1 MDDYQMIQ
9 QRDVQEL
16 VAVSRDEEDLPCIYL
31 SAIDRI
37 FPNANVIS
45 SYGVRIPFS
54 TNRNGV
60 PKQPLRI
67 PYFENRVLDVECD
80 NSQLE
85 WSREATAARIAA
97 VAAAAAHLIPPNT
110 VHTAPLVS
118 LTDLDVDLYSYS
130 DDENNNSV
138 RIPARSTSPDLDSD
152 DNFDMIESEHS
163 LDEDSEVAEDEDD
176 DDDNDEALSRP
187 SRSDSFA
194 SPSQRSTS
202 QRSTTASTTTS
213 TTGRLAGT
221 TQNFERLRVGLQPI
235 LETNPFVR
243 DLPPSFS
250 TVASPSIQTT
260 AALPPMF
267 GPPTVPFLPTLRHA
281 LPEESLTDG
290 DVAPPPTYEPI
301 DTLVHEITG
310 PGRAAS
316 HATGA
321 SESHFVP
328 PPTIDDSSERHLVH
342 DRVEII
348 KRISQTILSQKYES
362 EICAHPPLFVLLPE
376 NPLRWSFDNLL
387 HNKMRLYFLCDCCE
401 HEGFVPRGNSS
412 GEQRGLRNQRNVHI
426 TGGKGFEIRMDQF
439 QDQMLIVKFG
449 HYILHLLR
457 MLQFGVSLD
466 DHFVA
471 SAFDRP
477 VPLISASGTNVG
489 GKTGLDPELY
499 FKLRKNV
506 ERSIAFMEALLG
518 DDYEEEATEAVMRLD
533 LNDFRILDH
542 IVKRQP
548 YSQPASA
555 LKVLP
560 SSASA
565 ISISSAS
572 SPPTSPTTMTTPG
585 AELTQPLEGSF
596 FDGGNGL
603 YKVLGPD
610 NRVRWSCENFYVK
623 NHQTLDKVFSTKLN
637 FLQVDMDH
645 HVRSTEMTGTS
656 ENALNTRVIAVSKIR
671 ALFRIDLNFDWDFEN
686 DKLTTVT
693 NILKQE
699 AASVSTLAIRFS
711 RKVPP
716 LTWRQHL
723 VSYGEDTQPMIA
735 VLNLVKNRKLK
746 HLILEGDVDLF
757 SVPNLGTMDF
767 SNLDILSIMKTNHRG
782 YGHTAALL
790 RNNKSNNGY
799 NNNSSAASV
808 RSLDGYDNGERG
820 AAKAYAQES
829 YIPELLSF
837 LQTCSLLTEISLG
850 FPDVIPGHIRI
861 LQTCIAGL
869 SRLARIDLFRIVG
882 TSLSSSS
889 SPSAAGNKRPI
900 LNRKLELSANVSAS
914 RVTRLCL
921 LECKIVGDGRV
932 RLLESLEEVLMDY
945 GPSLE
950 DLEVKFVGF
959 NDKHAHALEYGTR
972 PHSDQTSCRL
982 RRLVL
987 HGKGLETGGVAALK
1001 RVIGRATRSKP
1012 QESIV
1017 VGSTPGTLSRSASRR
1032 NGSVATELTVAVAAA
1047 APSAGSGPESLS
1059 FGTMLDEPTLTHLEL
1074 CSIDTLADSDWAH
1087 LVSELNM
1094 KRLITLEVQGVWVG
1108 DRTVAMLARCGQN
1121 EDIVG
1126 EPSSPHS
1133 PAEDFSSS
1141 LPPAPPA
1148 FFSASAPLPLQTLRI
1163 HCSSLTNK
1171 GVTHFREFL
1180 SRLIHLSTLSL
1191 HGFRKVDSDHWV
1203 DILSR
1208 IEFRWVEIIEIVSSG
1223 FDDFCGEYLG
1233 ERIQARSQ
1241 LPDFVATLSPT
1252 DVDDTEGPALP
1263 AYSAQAPATTT
1274 ASTTTGSS
1282 SSSSALSSSSP
1293 ISSASPSR
1301 RDSLSSRLR
1310 ATISNAPRL
1319 KNPGPK
1325 PNPVPSSTSTT
1336 SLIRPAASQKYL
1348 EVDLRYTDV
1357 SAKGLALLRTKVLGQ
1372 AKRVVV
1378 MSRDGEE
1385 EEEVDEGEAE
1395 KEAARLAEKRR
1406 AEKESEAKWGA
1417 KGSISSSSS
1426 GPSNARGLSSSSS
1439 SASSPSNGR
1448 GAGYGGGGG
1457 TYSALAYSLSSAP
1470 QGSSS
1475 RNGASNGGSIGSSNN
1490 NGASQSQQSQ
1500 QQQQGSSQTTRSTFS
1515 TVKRFLTKK

>member
-9 QRDVQEL
+9 QRGVQEL

-37 FPNANVIS
+37 FPNANVVS

-54 TNRNGV
+54 TNRSGV
-60 PKQPLRI
+60 P
-67 PYFENRVLDVECD
+67 VLDVECD

-110 VHTAPLVS
+110 VHTAPVVS
-118 LTDLDVDLYSYS
+118 ITDLDLDLYSYS
-130 DDENNNSV
+130 DDDNDISHNT
-138 RIPARSTSPDLDSD
+138 RIPAQSRSPDLDSD

-163 LDEDSEVAEDEDD
+163 SDEDSENAEDEDGD
-176 DDDNDEALSRP
+176 DDDNDEMLSRP
-187 SRSDSFA
+187 SRSARFA
-194 SPSQRSTS
+194 PPPQRTITTSSTS
-202 QRSTTASTTTS
+202 S
-213 TTGRLAGT
+213 TTGQLVGT
-221 TQNFERLRVGLQPI
+221 AQSFERLRVGLQPI
-235 LETNPFVR
+235 PETNPFVR
-243 DLPPSFS
+243 DLPPSFN
-250 TVASPSIQTT
+250 TVVSPLIQTT
-260 AALPPMF
+260 VTLPPSVVAT
-267 GPPTVPFLPTLRHA
+267 PTVTFLPAARHA
-281 LPEESLTDG
+281 IPEESLTNG
-290 DVAPPPTYEPI
+290 DAAPPPIYEPI
-301 DTLVHEITG
+301 DTLAHDIAG
-310 PGRAAS
+310 PGHVTN

-328 PPTIDDSSERHLVH
+328 PHTIDDPSERHLVH

-348 KRISQTILSQKYES
+348 KKISQTILNQKYES
-362 EICAHPPLFVLLPE
+362 EVCPHPPLFVLLPE

-401 HEGFVPRGNSS
+401 HDGFVPRGNST
-412 GEQRGLRNQRNVHI
+412 GERCGLRNQRNVHV

-439 QDQMLIVKFG
+439 QDQMLVAKFG

-477 VPLISASGTNVG
+477 VPLISASGTNLG
-489 GKTGLDPELY
+489 GLDPELY

-518 DDYEEEATEAVMRLD
+518 DDYEEEATEAVMCLD

-555 LKVLP
+555 SKVLP
-560 SSASA
+560 SSASVT
-565 ISISSAS
+565 SISSTS
-572 SPPTSPTTMTTPG
+572 SPPTSPTTAVTPR
-585 AELTQPLEGSF
+585 AELAQPLGSSL
-596 FDGGNGL
+596 FDGGSGL
-603 YKVLGPD
+603 YKILGSD
-610 NRVRWSCENFYVK
+610 NRVRWSCENFYGK
-623 NHQTLDKVFSTKLN
+623 HHQTLDKVFSTKLN
-637 FLQVDMDH
+637 FLQVGMDT

-656 ENALNTRVIAVSKIR
+656 ENILNTRVIAVSKIK

-686 DKLTTVT
+686 DKLATVT
-693 NILKQE
+693 NMLKQD

-723 VSYGEDTQPMIA
+723 VSYGEDAQPMIA

-767 SNLDILSIMKTNHRG
+767 SNLDIISIMKTNHRG

-790 RNNKSNNGY
+790 RNNKTNNGY
-799 NNNSSAASV
+799 NNSSAASV

-820 AAKAYAQES
+820 AAKTYTQEN

-850 FPDVIPGHIRI
+850 FPDVVPGHIRI

-869 SRLARIDLFRIVG
+869 SRLARVDLFRIVG
-882 TSLSSSS
+882 SSLSGSANSGSSS
-889 SPSAAGNKRPI
+889 NSPAAGNKRPI
-900 LNRKLELSANVSAS
+900 LNKKLELSANVSAS
-914 RVTRLCL
+914 RVTRLYL
-921 LECKIVGDGRV
+921 SECKVVGDGRA

-950 DLEVKFVGF
+950 DLEIKFVGF

-972 PHSDQTSCRL
+972 PQSDQTSCRL

-1017 VGSTPGTLSRSASRR
+1017 VGNTHGTLGRSTSRR
-1032 NGSVATELTVAVAAA
+1032 GGPVATGLTVAIAAA
-1047 APSAGSGPESLS
+1047 TPSAGSGLESLS

-1121 EDIVG
+1121 EDIVD

-1133 PAEDFSSS
+1133 PGEDFSSS

-1180 SRLIHLSTLSL
+1180 SRLIHLSTISF
-1191 HGFRKVDSDHWV
+1191 HGFRKVGSDHWV
-1203 DILSR
+1203 DMLSR

-1223 FDDFCGEYLG
+1223 FDDYCGEYLG

-1241 LPDFVATLSPT
+1241 LPDFVATLSPA
-1252 DVDDTEGPALP
+1252 DAYDTEGSALP
-1263 AYSAQAPATTT
+1263 AYSAQVPVATSPT
-1274 ASTTTGSS
+1274 ATISS
-1282 SSSSALSSSSP
+1282 SSSNALSSSPPLSAA
-1293 ISSASPSR
+1293 ASPTR

-1310 ATISNAPRL
+1310 ASISNTSR
-1319 KNPGPK
+1319 PK
-1325 PNPVPSSTSTT
+1325 DPEPKSTPIPSSTSTT
-1336 SLIRPAASQKYL
+1336 SLTRPTASQKYL

-1385 EEEVDEGEAE
+1385 EEEVDEGEAD
-1395 KEAARLAEKRR
+1395 KEAARLAQKRM
-1406 AEKESEAKWGA
+1406 AEKESEAKWSA
-1417 KGSISSSSS
+1417 KG
-1426 GPSNARGLSSSSS
+1426 GSSSSS
-1439 SASSPSNGR
+1439 SSSPGNGH
-1448 GAGYGGGGG
+1448 GASYSGGGG
-1457 TYSALAYSLSSAP
+1457 TFSALAYSLSSAP
-1470 QGSSS
+1470 QGPSN
-1475 RNGASNGGSIGSSNN
+1475 RNGGSNGSSSSHGNSS
-1490 NGASQSQQSQ
+1490 NGTSQSQH
-1500 QQQQGSSQTTRSTFS
+1500 QQQGSGQTTRSTFS

>member
-1 MDDYQMIQ
+1 MHIT
-9 QRDVQEL
+9 
-16 VAVSRDEEDLPCIYL
+16 P
-31 SAIDRI
+31 
-37 FPNANVIS
+37 PN
-45 SYGVRIPFS
+45 R
-54 TNRNGV
+54 
-60 PKQPLRI
+60 KQPLRI

-97 VAAAAAHLIPPNT
+97 AAAAAAHLIPPNT
-110 VHTAPLVS
+110 VHTAPIVS
-118 LTDLDVDLYSYS
+118 LTDLDMDLYSYS
-130 DDENNNSV
+130 DDENNDHV
-138 RIPARSTSPDLDSD
+138 LARSRSPDLDSD

-163 LDEDSEVAEDEDD
+163 SDEDNEDAEDEDGD
-176 DDDNDEALSRP
+176 DDDDGEALSRP
-187 SRSDSFA
+187 SRSGSFA
-194 SPSQRSTS
+194 SSPQRSMA
-202 QRSTTASTTTS
+202 ASTTTS
-213 TTGRLAGT
+213 TTGQHLAGT
-221 TQNFERLRVGLQPI
+221 TQSFERLRVGLQPI
-235 LETNPFVR
+235 PETNPFVR

-250 TVASPSIQTT
+250 TMVCPPIQTT
-260 AALPPMF
+260 TMLPASMIS
-267 GPPTVPFLPTLRHA
+267 PPTIPFLPTPRHA
-281 LPEESLTDG
+281 LPEESPTAG
-290 DVAPPPTYEPI
+290 DALPPPTYEPI
-301 DTLVHEITG
+301 DSVVHQVTG
-310 PGRAAS
+310 HVTS
-316 HATGA
+316 HVTGA

-328 PPTIDDSSERHLVH
+328 PSTIDDPSERHLVH

-348 KRISQTILSQKYES
+348 KRISQTILNQKYES
-362 EICAHPPLFVLLPE
+362 EVCAHPSLFVLLPE
-376 NPLRWSFDNLL
+376 NPRRWSYDNLL

-401 HEGFVPRGNSS
+401 HEGFVSRGNSTD
-412 GEQRGLRNQRNVHI
+412 ERRGLRNQRNVHV

-439 QDQMLIVKFG
+439 QDQMLITKFG

-457 MLQFGVSLD
+457 MMQFGVSLD

-471 SAFDRP
+471 SAFNRP
-477 VPLISASGTNVG
+477 VPLISSSGTSVG
-489 GKTGLDPELY
+489 GKTGLDPELF

-518 DDYEEEATEAVMRLD
+518 DDYEEEASEAVMRLD

-548 YSQPASA
+548 YSQPAPA
-555 LKVLP
+555 TRVFP
-560 SSASA
+560 SSASTT
-565 ISISSAS
+565 SISSAS
-572 SPPTSPTTMTTPG
+572 SPPTSPTTAATP
-585 AELTQPLEGSF
+585 AELTQPLEGGL

-610 NRVRWSCENFYVK
+610 NRVRWSCETFYIK
-623 NHQTLDKVFSTKLN
+623 NHQTVDKVFSTKFN
-637 FLQVDMDH
+637 FLHVDMDH
-645 HVRSTEMTGTS
+645 HVRSAEMTGIS
-656 ENALNTRVIAVSKIR
+656 ENVLTTQVISVSKFR

-693 NILKQE
+693 NMLKQE

-757 SVPNLGTMDF
+757 SVPNIGTMDF

-782 YGHTAALL
+782 SGHTAALL
-790 RNNKSNNGY
+790 RNSKSNSGNNNN

-820 AAKAYAQES
+820 AAKAYTQES

-837 LQTCSLLTEISLG
+837 FQTCSLLTEISLG
-850 FPDVIPGHIRI
+850 LPDVVPGHIRI

-869 SRLARIDLFRIVG
+869 SRLARVDLFRIVG
-882 TSLSSSS
+882 TSLSSSGNSGSTSSS
-889 SPSAAGNKRPI
+889 SPAVGNKRPVFDK
-900 LNRKLELSANVSAS
+900 KLELSADISAS
-914 RVTRLCL
+914 RVTRLYL
-921 LECKIVGDGRV
+921 SECKVVGDGRA

-945 GPSLE
+945 GPTLE
-950 DLEVKFVGF
+950 DLEIRFVGF

-972 PHSDQTSCRL
+972 PQSDQTYCRL

-1001 RVIGRATRSKP
+1001 RVIGRATRSKA

-1017 VGSTPGTLSRSASRR
+1017 LGGALGRNASRR
-1032 NGSVATELTVAVAAA
+1032 NRSIAELTVAVAAA
-1047 APSAGSGPESLS
+1047 TPSAGSGLESLS

-1094 KRLITLEVQGVWVG
+1094 RRLITLEVQGVWVG

-1121 EDIVG
+1121 EDVVD

-1133 PAEDFSSS
+1133 PAEDFCSS

-1163 HCSSLTNK
+1163 HCSSLSNK

-1203 DILSR
+1203 DMMSR

-1223 FDDFCGEYLG
+1223 FDDYCGEYLG

-1252 DVDDTEGPALP
+1252 DADDTEGLALP
-1263 AYSAQAPATTT
+1263 AYSAQAPAATG
-1274 ASTTTGSS
+1274 STTTGSS

-1293 ISSASPSR
+1293 MSVPSSDR
-1301 RDSLSSRLR
+1301 RNSLSSRLR
-1310 ATISNAPRL
+1310 ATISNAPRA
-1319 KNPGPK
+1319 KESEPK
-1325 PNPVPSSTSTT
+1325 PSNPIPSSTSTT
-1336 SLIRPAASQKYL
+1336 SLTRPTASQKYL
-1348 EVDLRYTDV
+1348 QVDLRYTDV

-1378 MSRDGEE
+1378 ISRDGEE

-1406 AEKESEAKWGA
+1406 AEKESEAKWSA
-1417 KGSISSSSS
+1417 KGGKGTSSSST
-1426 GPSNARGLSSSSS
+1426 
-1439 SASSPSNGR
+1439 SASSSPSNGR
-1448 GAGYGGGGG
+1448 GAAYGGGGG
-1457 TYSALAYSLSSAP
+1457 TYSALAYSLSSA
-1470 QGSSS
+1470 QGPNRNGGS
-1475 RNGASNGGSIGSSNN
+1475 NGASNGSGNST
-1490 NGASQSQQSQ
+1490 SQSQPSQ
-1500 QQQQGSSQTTRSTFS
+1500 HQQQGSSQTTRSTFS
-1515 TVKRFLTKK
+1515 AVKRFLTKK

>member
-9 QRDVQEL
+9 QRGVQEL

-37 FPNANVIS
+37 FPNANVVS
-45 SYGVRIPFS
+45 SYGIRIPFS
-54 TNRNGV
+54 TGRNGV
-60 PKQPLRI
+60 P
-67 PYFENRVLDVECD
+67 VLDVECD

-97 VAAAAAHLIPPNT
+97 AAAAAAHLIPPNT

-118 LTDLDVDLYSYS
+118 LMDLDVDLYSYS
-130 DDENNNSV
+130 DDDGNNDH
-138 RIPARSTSPDLDSD
+138 IPARSGSPDLDSD

-163 LDEDSEVAEDEDD
+163 SDEDNEEAEDAEDEDGD
-176 DDDNDEALSRP
+176 DDVNDEALSRS
-187 SRSDSFA
+187 SRLGSFA
-194 SPSQRSTS
+194 SSPQRSMAA
-202 QRSTTASTTTS
+202 STTASTT
-213 TTGRLAGT
+213 GQHLART
-221 TQNFERLRVGLQPI
+221 TQSFERLRVGLQPI
-235 LETNPFVR
+235 PETNPFVR

-250 TVASPSIQTT
+250 TVVSPPIQATSVLAASVIS
-260 AALPPMF
+260 
-267 GPPTVPFLPTLRHA
+267 PPTVPFLSTLRHA
-281 LPEESLTDG
+281 VPEESLTAG
-290 DVAPPPTYEPI
+290 DALPPPTYEPI
-301 DTLVHEITG
+301 DTAVHQVAGHVT
-310 PGRAAS
+310 S
-316 HATGA
+316 HVTGA

-328 PPTIDDSSERHLVH
+328 PFTVDDPSERHLVH

-348 KRISQTILSQKYES
+348 KRISQTILNQKYES
-362 EICAHPPLFVLLPE
+362 EVCAHPSLFVLLPE
-376 NPLRWSFDNLL
+376 NPLRWSSDNLL

-401 HEGFVPRGNSS
+401 HEGFVPRGNST
-412 GEQRGLRNQRNVHI
+412 GERRGLRNQRNVHV

-439 QDQMLIVKFG
+439 QDQMLIAKFG

-477 VPLISASGTNVG
+477 VPLISASGTNSVG
-489 GKTGLDPELY
+489 GKTGLDPELH

-518 DDYEEEATEAVMRLD
+518 DDYEEEASEAVMRLD

-555 LKVLP
+555 KKVLP
-560 SSASA
+560 SSASVN
-565 ISISSAS
+565 SISSAS
-572 SPPTSPTTMTTPG
+572 SPPTSPITAATPG
-585 AELTQPLEGSF
+585 AELTQPLEGGL

-603 YKVLGPD
+603 YKILGPD

-656 ENALNTRVIAVSKIR
+656 ENTLNTRVIAVSKIR

-686 DKLTTVT
+686 DKLATVT

-699 AASVSTLAIRFS
+699 ATSVSTLAVRFS

-790 RNNKSNNGY
+790 RNNKSNSG
-799 NNNSSAASV
+799 NNSSNNNNNTSSTTSA
-808 RSLDGYDNGERG
+808 RSPDGYDNGERG
-820 AAKAYAQES
+820 AAKVYTQEN

-837 LQTCSLLTEISLG
+837 LQACSLLTEISLG
-850 FPDVIPGHIRI
+850 FPDVVPGHIRI

-869 SRLARIDLFRIVG
+869 SRLARVDLFRIVG
-882 TSLSSSS
+882 TSLSSSGSSSSS
-889 SPSAAGNKRPI
+889 SPAAGNKRPV

-914 RVTRLCL
+914 RVTRLYL
-921 LECKIVGDGRV
+921 SECKVVGDGRA

-945 GPSLE
+945 GPTLE
-950 DLEVKFVGF
+950 DLELRFVGF

-972 PHSDQTSCRL
+972 PQSDQTSCRL

-1017 VGSTPGTLSRSASRR
+1017 VGRALGRNASRR
-1032 NGSVATELTVAVAAA
+1032 NGSVAELTVAVAAA
-1047 APSAGSGPESLS
+1047 APSAGSGPELLS

-1121 EDIVG
+1121 EDIVD
-1126 EPSSPHS
+1126 EPSSPHT
-1133 PAEDFSSS
+1133 PTEDFSSS

-1148 FFSASAPLPLQTLRI
+1148 FFSASAPLPLHTLRI

-1203 DILSR
+1203 DMLSR

-1252 DVDDTEGPALP
+1252 DADDTNGPALP
-1263 AYSAQAPATTT
+1263 AYSAQAPAATT
-1274 ASTTTGSS
+1274 STTTGTS

-1293 ISSASPSR
+1293 VSATSPSR

-1310 ATISNAPRL
+1310 ATISNAPRA
-1319 KNPGPK
+1319 KEPEPK
-1325 PNPVPSSTSTT
+1325 PSNPIPSSTSTT
-1336 SLIRPAASQKYL
+1336 SLNRPTASQKYL
-1348 EVDLRYTDV
+1348 QVDLRYTDV

-1406 AEKESEAKWGA
+1406 AEKASEAKWSA
-1417 KGSISSSSS
+1417 KGGGGTSSSSS
-1426 GPSNARGLSSSSS
+1426 PN
-1439 SASSPSNGR
+1439 NGR
-1448 GAGYGGGGG
+1448 SATYVGGG
-1457 TYSALAYSLSSAP
+1457 THSTLAYSLSSA
-1470 QGSSS
+1470 QGPN
-1475 RNGASNGGSIGSSNN
+1475 RNGGSIGASNS
-1490 NGASQSQQSQ
+1490 NGNSASQSQPSQHQ
-1500 QQQQGSSQTTRSTFS
+1500 QQNSGQTTRSTFS

>member
-9 QRDVQEL
+9 QRGVQEL

-37 FPNANVIS
+37 FPNANVVS

-54 TNRNGV
+54 TNWSGV

-97 VAAAAAHLIPPNT
+97 VAAAAAHLFPPNT

-130 DDENNNSV
+130 DDDNDDNNNT
-138 RIPARSTSPDLDSD
+138 RIQARSRSPDLDSD

-163 LDEDSEVAEDEDD
+163 SDEDNEDAEGEDD
-176 DDDNDEALSRP
+176 NGDENNESLSRP
-187 SRSDSFA
+187 NRSASFA
-194 SPSQRSTS
+194 SPPQRTITASSTS
-202 QRSTTASTTTS
+202 S
-213 TTGRLAGT
+213 TTGQLART
-221 TQNFERLRVGLQPI
+221 TQSFERLRMGLEPI
-235 LETNPFVR
+235 PETNPFVR
-243 DLPPSFS
+243 DLPPSFN
-250 TVASPSIQTT
+250 TVVSPPIQATV
-260 AALPPMF
+260 ALPPSTT
-267 GPPTVPFLPTLRHA
+267 GTPTVPFLPTVRHA
-281 LPEESLTDG
+281 VPEESLTDG
-290 DVAPPPTYEPI
+290 DAAPPPTYEPI
-301 DTLVHEITG
+301 DTLVHDITG
-310 PGRAAS
+310 PGRVTS
-316 HATGA
+316 HVTGA

-328 PPTIDDSSERHLVH
+328 PPTIDDPSERHLVH

-362 EICAHPPLFVLLPE
+362 EVCAHPPFFVLLPE

-401 HEGFVPRGNSS
+401 HEGFVPRGNST
-412 GEQRGLRNQRNVHI
+412 GERRGLRNQRNVHVA
-426 TGGKGFEIRMDQF
+426 GGKGFEIRMDQF
-439 QDQMLIVKFG
+439 QDQMLIAKFG

-477 VPLISASGTNVG
+477 VPLISASGTNPG
-489 GKTGLDPELY
+489 GLDPELY

-533 LNDFRILDH
+533 LNDFRVLDH

-548 YSQPASA
+548 YSQPATAS
-555 LKVLP
+555 KVLP
-560 SSASA
+560 SSASVS
-565 ISISSAS
+565 SISSTS
-572 SPPTSPTTMTTPG
+572 SPPTSPTTAATPR
-585 AELTQPLEGSF
+585 AELAQSLEGSL

-603 YKVLGPD
+603 YKILGSD
-610 NRVRWSCENFYVK
+610 DRVRWSCETFYAK

-637 FLQVDMDH
+637 FLQVDMDT
-645 HVRSTEMTGTS
+645 HVRSVEMTGTS
-656 ENALNTRVIAVSKIR
+656 ESALNTRVIAVSKIR
-671 ALFRIDLNFDWDFEN
+671 ALFRVDLNFDWDFEN
-686 DKLTTVT
+686 DKLVTVT
-693 NILKQE
+693 NMLKQE
-699 AASVSTLAIRFS
+699 ANSVSTLAVRFS

-716 LTWRQHL
+716 LTWRHHL
-723 VSYGEDTQPMIA
+723 VSSGEDTQPMIA

-757 SVPNLGTMDF
+757 SVSNLGTMDF

-790 RNNKSNNGY
+790 RNNKTNNGY
-799 NNNSSAASV
+799 NNSSVTSV
-808 RSLDGYDNGERG
+808 RSMDGYDNGERG
-820 AAKAYAQES
+820 AAKTYTQEN

-850 FPDVIPGHIRI
+850 FPDVVPGHIRI
-861 LQTCIAGL
+861 LQTCLAGL
-869 SRLARIDLFRIVG
+869 SRLARVDLFRIVG
-882 TSLSSSS
+882 TSFSSSANISSSSS
-889 SPSAAGNKRPI
+889 SPAVGNKRPI
-900 LNRKLELSANVSAS
+900 LNKKLELSANVSAS
-914 RVTRLCL
+914 RVTRLYL
-921 LECKIVGDGRV
+921 SECKVVGDGRA

-950 DLEVKFVGF
+950 DLEIKFVGF

-972 PHSDQTSCRL
+972 PQSDQTFCRL

-1017 VGSTPGTLSRSASRR
+1017 VGNTPGTLGRSASRR
-1032 NGSVATELTVAVAAA
+1032 SGSAATELTVAVAAA

-1121 EDIVG
+1121 EDIVD

-1133 PAEDFSSS
+1133 PEEDFSSS
-1141 LPPAPPA
+1141 LPAPPA
-1148 FFSASAPLPLQTLRI
+1148 FFSASAPLPLQTFRI

-1203 DILSR
+1203 EMLSR

-1223 FDDFCGEYLG
+1223 FDDYCGEYLG

-1241 LPDFVATLSPT
+1241 LPDFVATLSPA
-1252 DVDDTEGPALP
+1252 DADDTAGPALP
-1263 AYSAQAPATTT
+1263 AYSAQAPA
-1274 ASTTTGSS
+1274 AVSSTTTGSS
-1282 SSSSALSSSSP
+1282 SSSSALSSSP
-1293 ISSASPSR
+1293 PLSAVPPSR

-1310 ATISNAPRL
+1310 ATISNSSRL
-1319 KNPGPK
+1319 RDPEPK
-1325 PNPVPSSTSTT
+1325 TTPIPSSTSTT
-1336 SLIRPAASQKYL
+1336 SLTRPTASQKYL
-1348 EVDLRYTDV
+1348 EIDLRYTDV

-1385 EEEVDEGEAE
+1385 EEEVDECEAE
-1395 KEAARLAEKRR
+1395 KEAARLAQKRR
-1406 AEKESEAKWGA
+1406 AEKENEAKWSA
-1417 KGSISSSSS
+1417 KG
-1426 GPSNARGLSSSSS
+1426 GSSSSS
-1439 SASSPSNGR
+1439 SSSPSNGR

-1457 TYSALAYSLSSAP
+1457 TYSTLAYSLSSAP
-1470 QGSSS
+1470 QGSSN
-1475 RNGASNGGSIGSSNN
+1475 RNGSSNGRSS
-1490 NGASQSQQSQ
+1490 NGNSSSTSQSQNQ
-1500 QQQQGSSQTTRSTFS
+1500 Q
-1515 TVKRFLTKK
+1515 

>member
-1 MDDYQMIQ
+1 MIQ
-9 QRDVQEL
+9 QRGVQEL

-54 TNRNGV
+54 TNQSGV

-97 VAAAAAHLIPPNT
+97 VAAAAAHLLPPNT

-130 DDENNNSV
+130 DDDNDDNNNNNNT
-138 RIPARSTSPDLDSD
+138 RIPARSRSPDLDSD

-163 LDEDSEVAEDEDD
+163 SDEDNEDAEDEDD
-176 DDDNDEALSRP
+176 DGDDNDEALSRP
-187 SRSDSFA
+187 SRSASFA
-194 SPSQRSTS
+194 SPPQRTII
-202 QRSTTASTTTS
+202 ASTTGQLAR
-213 TTGRLAGT
+213 TTRS
-221 TQNFERLRVGLQPI
+221 FERLRVGLQPI
-235 LETNPFVR
+235 PESSPISR
-243 DLPPSFS
+243 DLPPSFN
-250 TVASPSIQTT
+250 TVVTPPIQTT
-260 AALPPMF
+260 VALLPSMV
-267 GPPTVPFLPTLRHA
+267 GTPTAPFLPTVRHA
-281 LPEESLTDG
+281 DPEESLTDG
-290 DVAPPPTYEPI
+290 DAAPPPTYEPI

-310 PGRAAS
+310 PGLVTS
-316 HATGA
+316 HITGA

-328 PPTIDDSSERHLVH
+328 PSTIDDPSERHLVH

-348 KRISQTILSQKYES
+348 KRISQTILNQKYES

-401 HEGFVPRGNSS
+401 HEGFVPRGNST
-412 GEQRGLRNQRNVHI
+412 GERRGLRNQRNVHVA
-426 TGGKGFEIRMDQF
+426 GGKGFEIRMDQF
-439 QDQMLIVKFG
+439 QDQMLIAKFG

-477 VPLISASGTNVG
+477 VPLISASGTNLG
-489 GKTGLDPELY
+489 GLDPELY

-533 LNDFRILDH
+533 LNDFRVLDH

-555 LKVLP
+555 SKVLP
-560 SSASA
+560 SSASVT
-565 ISISSAS
+565 SISSAS
-572 SPPTSPTTMTTPG
+572 SPSTSPTTATTHR
-585 AELTQPLEGSF
+585 AELTQPLEGSL

-603 YKVLGPD
+603 YKILGPD

-623 NHQTLDKVFSTKLN
+623 NHQTLDKVFSSKLS
-637 FLQVDMDH
+637 FLQVDMDT

-686 DKLTTVT
+686 DKFATVI
-693 NILKQE
+693 NMLKQE
-699 AASVSTLAIRFS
+699 AASVSTLAVRFS

-723 VSYGEDTQPMIA
+723 ASFGEDSQPMIA
-735 VLNLVKNRKLK
+735 VLNLIKNRKLK

-782 YGHTAALL
+782 SGHTAALL
-790 RNNKSNNGY
+790 RNNKTNNGY
-799 NNNSSAASV
+799 NNNSATGA

-820 AAKAYAQES
+820 AAKTYTQEN

-850 FPDVIPGHIRI
+850 FPDVVPGHIRI

-869 SRLARIDLFRIVG
+869 SRLARVDLFRIVG
-882 TSLSSSS
+882 SSLSSGASS
-889 SPSAAGNKRPI
+889 SSGSSPAAGNKRPI
-900 LNRKLELSANVSAS
+900 LNKKLELSANVSAS
-914 RVTRLCL
+914 RVTRLYL
-921 LECKIVGDGRV
+921 SECKVVGDGRA

-950 DLEVKFVGF
+950 DLEIKFVGF

-972 PHSDQTSCRL
+972 PQSDQTFCRL

-1017 VGSTPGTLSRSASRR
+1017 VSNTPGTLGRSASRR
-1032 NGSVATELTVAVAAA
+1032 NGSTATELTVAVAAA
-1047 APSAGSGPESLS
+1047 APSSGSGPESLS

-1108 DRTVAMLARCGQN
+1108 DRTVAMLARCGRN
-1121 EDIVG
+1121 EDIVD

-1133 PAEDFSSS
+1133 PGEDFSSS

-1203 DILSR
+1203 DLLSR

-1223 FDDFCGEYLG
+1223 FDDYCGEYLG

-1241 LPDFVATLSPT
+1241 LPDFVASLSPA
-1252 DVDDTEGPALP
+1252 DADETEGPALP
-1263 AYSAQAPATTT
+1263 AYSAQAPAAAT
-1274 ASTTTGSS
+1274 STTTGSP
-1282 SSSSALSSSSP
+1282 SSSSAVMSSSP
-1293 ISSASPSR
+1293 LSAASPSR
-1301 RDSLSSRLR
+1301 RHSLSSRLR
-1310 ATISNAPRL
+1310 ASISNAPRP
-1319 KNPGPK
+1319 KDPEPK
-1325 PNPVPSSTSTT
+1325 PTPIPSSTSTS
-1336 SLIRPAASQKYL
+1336 SLTRPSASQKYL

-1395 KEAARLAEKRR
+1395 KEAARLAQKLK
-1406 AEKESEAKWGA
+1406 AERESEAKWSA
-1417 KGSISSSSS
+1417 KG
-1426 GPSNARGLSSSSS
+1426 GSSSSS
-1439 SASSPSNGR
+1439 SSSPSNGR
-1448 GAGYGGGGG
+1448 SAGYGGGGG
-1457 TYSALAYSLSSAP
+1457 TYSTLAYSLSSAP
-1470 QGSSS
+1470 QGSSN
-1475 RNGASNGGSIGSSNN
+1475 RNGGSNGGSSSGNS
-1490 NGASQSQQSQ
+1490 NGTSQSQH
-1500 QQQQGSSQTTRSTFS
+1500 QQQGSGQPTRSTFS
-1515 TVKRFLTKK
+1515 TIKKFMTKK

>member
-1 MDDYQMIQ
+1 MPY
-9 QRDVQEL
+9 
-16 VAVSRDEEDLPCIYL
+16 Y
-31 SAIDRI
+31 
-37 FPNANVIS
+37 
-45 SYGVRIPFS
+45 S
-54 TNRNGV
+54 THR
-60 PKQPLRI
+60 KQPLRI

-130 DDENNNSV
+130 DDDNNDNNNT
-138 RIPARSTSPDLDSD
+138 RIPSRSKSPDLDSD

-163 LDEDSEVAEDEDD
+163 SDEDNEDAEEEDD
-176 DDDNDEALSRP
+176 DGDDNDEELSRP
-187 SRSDSFA
+187 SRSARFA
-194 SPSQRSTS
+194 SPPQRTTTDSSTS
-202 QRSTTASTTTS
+202 S
-213 TTGRLAGT
+213 TTGQLART
-221 TQNFERLRVGLQPI
+221 TQSFERLQVGLQSIP
-235 LETNPFVR
+235 ETNPFVR
-243 DLPPSFS
+243 DLPPSFN
-250 TVASPSIQTT
+250 TVVSPPTQTT
-260 AALPPMF
+260 VALPPSMV
-267 GPPTVPFLPTLRHA
+267 GTPTVPFLPTVRHA
-281 LPEESLTDG
+281 VPEESLTDG
-290 DVAPPPTYEPI
+290 DAAPPPTYEPI
-301 DTLVHEITG
+301 DTLAHDITTT
-310 PGRAAS
+310 GRVTS
-316 HATGA
+316 HVTGA

-328 PPTIDDSSERHLVH
+328 PPTIDDLSERHLVH

-348 KRISQTILSQKYES
+348 KRISQTILNQRYES
-362 EICAHPPLFVLLPE
+362 EVCAHPPLFVLLPE

-387 HNKMRLYFLCDCCE
+387 HNKMRLYFLCDSCE
-401 HEGFVPRGNSS
+401 HEGFVPGGNNT
-412 GEQRGLRNQRNVHI
+412 GERRGLRNQRNVHVA
-426 TGGKGFEIRMDQF
+426 GGKGFEIRMDQF
-439 QDQMLIVKFG
+439 QDQMLIAKFG

-466 DHFVA
+466 NHFVA
-471 SAFDRP
+471 SAFDRS
-477 VPLISASGTNVG
+477 VPLISSSGTNPG
-489 GKTGLDPELY
+489 GLDPELY

-555 LKVLP
+555 SKVLP
-560 SSASA
+560 SSASVT
-565 ISISSAS
+565 SISSTS
-572 SPPTSPTTMTTPG
+572 SPPTSPTTAATPR
-585 AELTQPLEGSF
+585 AELAQPLEASL

-603 YKVLGPD
+603 YKILGPD
-610 NRVRWSCENFYVK
+610 DRVRWSCENFYVK

-637 FLQVDMDH
+637 FLQVDIDT

-656 ENALNTRVIAVSKIR
+656 ESALNTRVIAVSKIR

-686 DKLTTVT
+686 DKLTTVA
-693 NILKQE
+693 NMLKQE
-699 AASVSTLAIRFS
+699 AVSVSTLAVRFS

-790 RNNKSNNGY
+790 RNNKTNNGY
-799 NNNSSAASV
+799 NNSSAASV
-808 RSLDGYDNGERG
+808 RSVDGYDNGERG
-820 AAKAYAQES
+820 AAKMYTQEN
-829 YIPELLSF
+829 YIPELLFF

-850 FPDVIPGHIRI
+850 FPDVVPGHIRI
-861 LQTCIAGL
+861 LQTCLAGL
-869 SRLARIDLFRIVG
+869 SRLARVDLFRIVG
-882 TSLSSSS
+882 SSFSSGANSSSS
-889 SPSAAGNKRPI
+889 SGSSPAAGNKRPI
-900 LNRKLELSANVSAS
+900 LNKKLELSANVSAS
-914 RVTRLCL
+914 RVTRLYL
-921 LECKIVGDGRV
+921 SECKVVGDGRA

-950 DLEVKFVGF
+950 DLEIKFVGF

-972 PHSDQTSCRL
+972 PQSDQTSCRL

-1001 RVIGRATRSKP
+1001 RVIGRATRPKP

-1017 VGSTPGTLSRSASRR
+1017 VGSTPGTLGRSASRR
-1032 NGSVATELTVAVAAA
+1032 SGSTATELTIAVAAA

-1108 DRTVAMLARCGQN
+1108 DRAVAMLARCSQN
-1121 EDIVG
+1121 EDIVD
-1126 EPSSPHS
+1126 EPSSPYS

-1141 LPPAPPA
+1141 LPAPPA
-1148 FFSASAPLPLQTLRI
+1148 FFSASAPLPLQTFRI

-1203 DILSR
+1203 DMLSR

-1223 FDDFCGEYLG
+1223 FDDYCGEYLG

-1241 LPDFVATLSPT
+1241 LPDFVATLSPA
-1252 DVDDTEGPALP
+1252 DANDTEGPALP
-1263 AYSAQAPATTT
+1263 AYSAQAPAATS
-1274 ASTTTGSS
+1274 STTTGSS
-1282 SSSSALSSSSP
+1282 SSSSTLSSSSP
-1293 ISSASPSR
+1293 LSAASPSR

-1310 ATISNAPRL
+1310 ASISNAPRP
-1319 KNPGPK
+1319 KDPEPK
-1325 PNPVPSSTSTT
+1325 PTPIPSSTSTT
-1336 SLIRPAASQKYL
+1336 SLTRPTASQKYL
-1348 EVDLRYTDV
+1348 EIDLRYTDV

-1395 KEAARLAEKRR
+1395 KEAARLAQKRR
-1406 AEKESEAKWGA
+1406 AEKESEAKWSA
-1417 KGSISSSSS
+1417 KG
-1426 GPSNARGLSSSSS
+1426 GSSSSS
-1439 SASSPSNGR
+1439 SSSPSNGR
-1448 GAGYGGGGG
+1448 GAGYGGGGGG

-1470 QGSSS
+1470 QGSSN
-1475 RNGASNGGSIGSSNN
+1475 RNGSSNGGNSNGN
-1490 NGASQSQQSQ
+1490 SNGTSPSQH
-1500 QQQQGSSQTTRSTFS
+1500 QQQGSSQTTRSTFS
-1515 TVKRFLTKK
+1515 TVKRFLSKK

>member
-9 QRDVQEL
+9 QRGVQEL

-67 PYFENRVLDVECD
+67 PSFENRVLDVECD

-85 WSREATAARIAA
+85 WSREATATRIAA
-97 VAAAAAHLIPPNT
+97 AAAAAAHLIPPNT

-118 LTDLDVDLYSYS
+118 LTDLDVDLYTYS
-130 DDENNNSV
+130 DDENNDH
-138 RIPARSTSPDLDSD
+138 IPARSRSSDLDSD
-152 DNFDMIESEHS
+152 DNFDMIESDHS
-163 LDEDSEVAEDEDD
+163 SDEDNEDADNEDGD

-187 SRSDSFA
+187 SRSGSFA
-194 SPSQRSTS
+194 SSPQRSMTA
-202 QRSTTASTTTS
+202 STTTTTS
-213 TTGRLAGT
+213 TTGQHFAGA
-221 TQNFERLRVGLQPI
+221 TQSFERLRVGLQPI
-235 LETNPFVR
+235 PETNPFVR

-250 TVASPSIQTT
+250 TVISPPIQTT
-260 AALPPMF
+260 VALPASMTS
-267 GPPTVPFLPTLRHA
+267 PPTVPFLPTLRHA
-281 LPEESLTDG
+281 LPEESLTAG
-290 DVAPPPTYEPI
+290 DALPPPTYEPI
-301 DTLVHEITG
+301 DTVVHQVTG
-310 PGRAAS
+310 HVTS
-316 HATGA
+316 HVTGA

-328 PPTIDDSSERHLVH
+328 PPTIDDLSERHLVH

-348 KRISQTILSQKYES
+348 KRISQTILNQKYDS
-362 EICAHPPLFVLLPE
+362 EVCAHPSLFVLLPE
-376 NPLRWSFDNLL
+376 NPRRWSYDNLL

-401 HEGFVPRGNSS
+401 HEGFVSRGNST
-412 GEQRGLRNQRNVHI
+412 GEPRGLRNQRNVHV

-439 QDQMLIVKFG
+439 QDQMLIAKFG

-457 MLQFGVSLD
+457 MMQFGVSLD

-477 VPLISASGTNVG
+477 VPLISSSGANGIG

-518 DDYEEEATEAVMRLD
+518 DDYEEEASEAVMRLD

-555 LKVLP
+555 TRVLP
-560 SSASA
+560 SSASVT
-565 ISISSAS
+565 SISSAS
-572 SPPTSPTTMTTPG
+572 SPPTSPTTMTAPG
-585 AELTQPLEGSF
+585 AELTQPLDGGL

-603 YKVLGPD
+603 YKVQGPN
-610 NRVRWSCENFYVK
+610 NRVRWSCETFYVK

-637 FLQVDMDH
+637 FLNVDMDH
-645 HVRSTEMTGTS
+645 YVRSTEMTGTS
-656 ENALNTRVIAVSKIR
+656 ESALTTRVIAVSKIR

-693 NILKQE
+693 SMLKQE
-699 AASVSTLAIRFS
+699 AASVSTLAVRFS

-723 VSYGEDTQPMIA
+723 VSYGEDTQPMIT

-790 RNNKSNNGY
+790 RNSKSNSG

-820 AAKAYAQES
+820 AAKVYTQEN

-837 LQTCSLLTEISLG
+837 FQTCSLLTEISLG
-850 FPDVIPGHIRI
+850 FPDVVPGHIRI

-869 SRLARIDLFRIVG
+869 SRLARVDLFRIVG
-882 TSLSSSS
+882 TSLSSSGKTSSTSNS
-889 SPSAAGNKRPI
+889 SPTDKRPVF
-900 LNRKLELSANVSAS
+900 NKKLELSADVSAS
-914 RVTRLCL
+914 RVTRLYL
-921 LECKIVGDGRV
+921 SECKVVGDGRA

-945 GPSLE
+945 GPTLE
-950 DLEVKFVGF
+950 DLEIRFVGF

-972 PHSDQTSCRL
+972 PQSDQTFCRL

-1012 QESIV
+1012 QESIIL
-1017 VGSTPGTLSRSASRR
+1017 GGALGRNASRR
-1032 NGSVATELTVAVAAA
+1032 NGSIAEVTVAVAAA
-1047 APSAGSGPESLS
+1047 TPSAGSGPESLS
-1059 FGTMLDEPTLTHLEL
+1059 FGTMLEEPTLTHLEL

-1121 EDIVG
+1121 EGIVD

-1141 LPPAPPA
+1141 LPPSPPA
-1148 FFSASAPLPLQTLRI
+1148 FFSASAPLPMQTLRI

-1203 DILSR
+1203 DMLSR

-1252 DVDDTEGPALP
+1252 DADDTEGLTLP
-1263 AYSAQAPATTT
+1263 AYSAQAPA
-1274 ASTTTGSS
+1274 A
-1282 SSSSALSSSSP
+1282 SSSALSSSSP
-1293 ISSASPSR
+1293 TSATSPSR

-1310 ATISNAPRL
+1310 ATISNAPRA
-1319 KNPGPK
+1319 KEPEPK
-1325 PNPVPSSTSTT
+1325 PSKPIPSSTSTT
-1336 SLIRPAASQKYL
+1336 SLTRPAASQKYL
-1348 EVDLRYTDV
+1348 QIDLRYTDV

-1395 KEAARLAEKRR
+1395 KESARLAEKRR
-1406 AEKESEAKWGA
+1406 AEKESEAKWST
-1417 KGSISSSSS
+1417 KGKGGSSSS
-1426 GPSNARGLSSSSS
+1426 NSSST
-1439 SASSPSNGR
+1439 SPGNGR
-1448 GAGYGGGGG
+1448 GAAYGGGG
-1457 TYSALAYSLSSAP
+1457 THSALAYSLSSAP
-1470 QGSSS
+1470 GPNRNGGS
-1475 RNGASNGGSIGSSNN
+1475 NGASSGNGNST
-1490 NGASQSQQSQ
+1490 SQSQPS
-1500 QQQQGSSQTTRSTFS
+1500 QQGSGQTTRSTFS